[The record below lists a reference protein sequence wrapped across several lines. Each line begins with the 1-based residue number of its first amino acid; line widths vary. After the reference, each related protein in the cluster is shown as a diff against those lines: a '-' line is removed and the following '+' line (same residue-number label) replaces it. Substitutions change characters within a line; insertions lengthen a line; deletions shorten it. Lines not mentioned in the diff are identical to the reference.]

1 MNIKYIDT
9 GTLYEGLKG
18 AVVNNSTRISQ
29 KNGIPY
35 IEFTPFDEFDWV
47 TLHFSTRDGGVSK
60 GIYSSMNF
68 SFDRGDDYE
77 NVYKNYELFLDTMN
91 IKPENCVC
99 TKQTHTTNVI
109 AVDYNMAGMGL
120 TRARNFDNVD
130 GLVTNEPG
138 LCLITYFADCVPVY
152 FIDPVNRCIG
162 ASHSGWRGTVADI
175 THETVQLMNRTY
187 GSKPENIHAF
197 IGPSI
202 CQDCYEV
209 DEAVAEKFRSAYSRN
224 EIGMI
229 LYHTTGDKYQLN
241 LQAAN
246 YFNMIHA
253 GIKPDN
259 IGISDICT
267 SCNSDWLFS
276 HRASHGKRGVLLIIC
291 SGFFYFLL
299 CSCLYLALNS
309 ASSEESFDR
318 LFLPTLVISR
328 YIAASIAIG
337 IAAVSIVDKVSVNTP
352 FSNMDFFTSVYWAEL
367 IMYLMSLIISSVISL
382 SFD

>member
-187 GSKPENIHAF
+187 GSKPEDIHAF

-209 DEAVAEKFRSAYSRN
+209 DEAVAEKFRSAYSQN

-241 LQAAN
+241 LQVAN
-246 YFNMIHA
+246 
-253 GIKPDN
+253 
-259 IGISDICT
+259 
-267 SCNSDWLFS
+267 
-276 HRASHGKRGVLLIIC
+276 
-291 SGFFYFLL
+291 
-299 CSCLYLALNS
+299 
-309 ASSEESFDR
+309 
-318 LFLPTLVISR
+318 
-328 YIAASIAIG
+328 
-337 IAAVSIVDKVSVNTP
+337 
-352 FSNMDFFTSVYWAEL
+352 
-367 IMYLMSLIISSVISL
+367 
-382 SFD
+382 

>member
-1 MNIKYIDT
+1 MNMKD
-9 GTLYEGLKG
+9 
-18 AVVNNSTRISQ
+18 
-29 KNGIPY
+29 
-35 IEFTPFDEFDWV
+35 
-47 TLHFSTRDGGVSK
+47 
-60 GIYSSMNF
+60 
-68 SFDRGDDYE
+68 
-77 NVYKNYELFLDTMN
+77 
-91 IKPENCVC
+91 
-99 TKQTHTTNVI
+99 
-109 AVDYNMAGMGL
+109 
-120 TRARNFDNVD
+120 
-130 GLVTNEPG
+130 VTNEPG

-187 GSKPENIHAF
+187 GSKPEDIHAF

-209 DEAVAEKFRSAYSRN
+209 DEAVAEKFRSAYSQN

-229 LYHTTGDKYQLN
+229 LYHTIGDKYQLN

-276 HRASHGKRGVLLIIC
+276 HRASHGKRGVLCGFMSIC
-291 SGFFYFLL
+291 
-299 CSCLYLALNS
+299 
-309 ASSEESFDR
+309 R
-318 LFLPTLVISR
+318 
-328 YIAASIAIG
+328 
-337 IAAVSIVDKVSVNTP
+337 
-352 FSNMDFFTSVYWAEL
+352 
-367 IMYLMSLIISSVISL
+367 
-382 SFD
+382 

>member
-187 GSKPENIHAF
+187 GSKPEDIHTF
-197 IGPSI
+197 IGYRCSAGA
-202 CQDCYEV
+202 
-209 DEAVAEKFRSAYSRN
+209 AVAADGRVPVHGFAATSLPISVPAGWQRRRGRSRRSGPATPPR
-224 EIGMI
+224 
-229 LYHTTGDKYQLN
+229 
-241 LQAAN
+241 AP
-246 YFNMIHA
+246 A
-253 GIKPDN
+253 G
-259 IGISDICT
+259 
-267 SCNSDWLFS
+267 
-276 HRASHGKRGVLLIIC
+276 
-291 SGFFYFLL
+291 
-299 CSCLYLALNS
+299 
-309 ASSEESFDR
+309 
-318 LFLPTLVISR
+318 
-328 YIAASIAIG
+328 
-337 IAAVSIVDKVSVNTP
+337 
-352 FSNMDFFTSVYWAEL
+352 
-367 IMYLMSLIISSVISL
+367 
-382 SFD
+382 

>member
-130 GLVTNEPG
+130 GFVTNEPG

-187 GSKPENIHAF
+187 GSKPEDIHTF

-209 DEAVAEKFRSAYSRN
+209 SEDVIEEFVKKYGLDFLTYPKEVLKEVPGTFSGSAFVSQTVGVDNVCERAALAACRKEDKEKIKQPRCGREGKEKSYMQQNCDSRENQKKMLVQGRLLLKKKAKDGMTLAIAEREWSVRFDE
-224 EIGMI
+224 
-229 LYHTTGDKYQLN
+229 T
-241 LQAAN
+241 
-246 YFNMIHA
+246 
-253 GIKPDN
+253 
-259 IGISDICT
+259 
-267 SCNSDWLFS
+267 
-276 HRASHGKRGVLLIIC
+276 
-291 SGFFYFLL
+291 
-299 CSCLYLALNS
+299 
-309 ASSEESFDR
+309 
-318 LFLPTLVISR
+318 
-328 YIAASIAIG
+328 
-337 IAAVSIVDKVSVNTP
+337 
-352 FSNMDFFTSVYWAEL
+352 
-367 IMYLMSLIISSVISL
+367 
-382 SFD
+382 

>member
-120 TRARNFDNVD
+120 TRARDFDNVD

-187 GSKPENIHAF
+187 GAKPEDIHAF

-209 DEAVAEKFRSAYSRN
+209 SEDVIEEFVKKYGKDNSGKIAYKKDN
-224 EIGMI
+224 G
-229 LYHTTGDKYQLN
+229 KYQLD
-241 LQAAN
+241 LWKAN
-246 YFNMIHA
+246 KIALLEA
-253 GIKPDN
+253 GVLDEN
-259 IGISDICT
+259 ITVTDICT
-267 SCNSDWLFS
+267 CCNSELLFS
-276 HRASHGKRGVLLIIC
+276 HRASNGKRGNLAA
-291 SGFFYFLL
+291 FL
-299 CSCLYLALNS
+299 
-309 ASSEESFDR
+309 
-318 LFLPTLVISR
+318 
-328 YIAASIAIG
+328 
-337 IAAVSIVDKVSVNTP
+337 
-352 FSNMDFFTSVYWAEL
+352 EL
-367 IMYLMSLIISSVISL
+367 K
-382 SFD
+382 

>member
-120 TRARNFDNVD
+120 T
-130 GLVTNEPG
+130 
-138 LCLITYFADCVPVY
+138 
-152 FIDPVNRCIG
+152 
-162 ASHSGWRGTVADI
+162 
-175 THETVQLMNRTY
+175 
-187 GSKPENIHAF
+187 
-197 IGPSI
+197 
-202 CQDCYEV
+202 
-209 DEAVAEKFRSAYSRN
+209 
-224 EIGMI
+224 EI
-229 LYHTTGDKYQLN
+229 
-241 LQAAN
+241 
-246 YFNMIHA
+246 
-253 GIKPDN
+253 
-259 IGISDICT
+259 
-267 SCNSDWLFS
+267 
-276 HRASHGKRGVLLIIC
+276 
-291 SGFFYFLL
+291 
-299 CSCLYLALNS
+299 
-309 ASSEESFDR
+309 
-318 LFLPTLVISR
+318 
-328 YIAASIAIG
+328 
-337 IAAVSIVDKVSVNTP
+337 
-352 FSNMDFFTSVYWAEL
+352 L
-367 IMYLMSLIISSVISL
+367 IMLTDL
-382 SFD
+382 